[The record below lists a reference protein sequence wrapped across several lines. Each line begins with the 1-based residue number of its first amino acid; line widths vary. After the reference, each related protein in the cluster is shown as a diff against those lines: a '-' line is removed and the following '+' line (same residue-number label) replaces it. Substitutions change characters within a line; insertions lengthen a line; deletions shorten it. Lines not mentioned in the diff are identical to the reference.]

1 MISYHPPLER
11 SNHRCTFI
19 CSKRARWSILNNHP
33 RITMASLTKTK
44 QSPSKLTPTP
54 LSQECLSLTPQT
66 KKFLH
71 RISLHPTLTPY
82 RRRVYRTLLS
92 VPEGR
97 WTTYSALA
105 AHLGSSARAVGNAM
119 RTNPFAPEVPC
130 HRVLAM
136 NGTLGGYKGEWIL
149 GGKYQVEKRRL
160 LEEEGVVFDEG
171 GGRREIA
178 FGSLWIWGAGSR
190 CGECC
195 LGFDADSED
204 S

>member
-1 MISYHPPLER
+1 MIAYNPPLQDQITAIHYLQQG
-11 SNHRCTFI
+11 SLDLVF
-19 CSKRARWSILNNHP
+19 ILNTHP

-44 QSPSKLTPTP
+44 QPPSKLTPTTP
-54 LSQECLSLTPQT
+54 SQECLSLTPQT

-130 HRVLAM
+130 HRVLAT

-160 LEEEGVVFDEG
+160 LEGEGVVFDEA
-171 GGRREIA
+171 GRVQGDCFRGFIDL
-178 FGSLWIWGAGSR
+178 GSGK
-190 CGECC
+190 
-195 LGFDADSED
+195 
-204 S
+204 